1 MKTLEAT
8 ERLYTDHPFGE
19 LEYDR
24 ERYFED
30 MLFARYARGLE
41 PSDVVY
47 DIGCGMGY
55 LIGFLRKRIPNRI
68 VGVDISESAL
78 EHCRKLGYEVY
89 RMNNMR
95 LDLPDG
101 ISGFTVSNGVIH
113 HTPDPR
119 QSFRELVRITK
130 PGKSIYVSVYRR
142 RHPYHFLYRS
152 AAPMRRVYRKHP
164 KLVYRF
170 MFPLFYAGYFVPIFL
185 ALEHRLINRN
195 GAMTMFADQFL
206 TPRATFHTRDELERW
221 ATEENCRI
229 ARFALEKKGQMIS
242 AIIERL

>member
-8 ERLYTDHPFGE
+8 ERLYTAHPFGE
-19 LEYDR
+19 LDYDR

-30 MLFARYARGLE
+30 MLFTPHAQQLE

-95 LDLPDG
+95 LDLPDKV
-101 ISGFTVSNGVIH
+101 SGFTVSNGVIH

-119 QSFRELVRITK
+119 QSFRELVRITA
-130 PGKSIYVSVYRR
+130 PGKSIYLSVYRR
-142 RHPYHFLYRS
+142 HHAYHYLYRS
-152 AAPMRRVYRKHP
+152 AAPIRKVYRKRP
-164 KLVYRF
+164 EFVYKF
-170 MFPLFYAGYFVPIFL
+170 MFPLFYVGYFVPIFL
-185 ALEHRLINRN
+185 ALEHRVINRQ

-206 TPRATFHTRDELERW
+206 TPQATFHARAELERW
-221 ATEENCRI
+221 ASEENCRI
-229 ARFALEKKGQMIS
+229 VRFALEKKGQMIS